1 MHAKLFNVS
10 LIITL
15 ITAFACAGNNKTA
28 KNTPKVN
35 NATYQ
40 KNCSTCHFAYQP
52 GLLPA
57 GAWKSL
63 LEKPDAH
70 AGGPFSFNDKTRNEI
85 KNYLIINSAE
95 NSGWEKSGKILSS
108 TINET
113 PVRISEISYI
123 KRKHWGV
130 RNSIFQRS
138 SIGSRGNCI
147 ACHKSAESGLY
158 DEDDVVIPD

>member
-1 MHAKLFNVS
+1 MKVKLFNIS
-10 LIITL
+10 LILFL
-15 ITAFACAGNNKTA
+15 ITVFSCAGNNKTA
-28 KNTPKVN
+28 EYTPKVN

-57 GAWKSL
+57 GSWKIL
-63 LEKPDAH
+63 LEKTDAH
-70 AGGPFSFNDKTRNEI
+70 AGGPFSFDDKTMNEI
-85 KNYLIINSAE
+85 KNYLIMNSAE
-95 NSGWEKSGKILSS
+95 KSGWEKAGKILSS
-108 TINET
+108 TISET

-147 ACHKSAESGLY
+147 ACHKSAETGLY
-158 DEDDVVIPD
+158 DEDDVKIPD

>member
-1 MHAKLFNVS
+1 MQVKLFS
-10 LIITL
+10 ITIIFFL
-15 ITAFACAGNNKTA
+15 ITIVACAGNNKTA

-35 NATYQ
+35 NDTYQ
-40 KNCSTCHFAYQP
+40 KNCGACHFAYQP

-57 GAWKSL
+57 SAWKSL

-70 AGGPFSFNDKTRNEI
+70 AGGALSFDDKTMSEI
-85 KNYLIINSAE
+85 KNYLIQNSAE
-95 NSGWEKSGKILSS
+95 NSGWGKSGKILSS

-113 PVRISEISYI
+113 PVKISEISYI
-123 KRKHWGV
+123 KRKHRGV
-130 RNSIFQRS
+130 RDSIFQRT